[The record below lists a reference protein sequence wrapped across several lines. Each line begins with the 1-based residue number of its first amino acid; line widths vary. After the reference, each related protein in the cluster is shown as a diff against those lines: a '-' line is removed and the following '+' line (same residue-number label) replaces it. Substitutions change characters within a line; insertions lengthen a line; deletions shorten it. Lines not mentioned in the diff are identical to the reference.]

1 MQVSDTVKSYIL
13 THQSKTQRKSG
24 LRITDIKNDLNIPYN
39 ELKPI
44 LRQLHN
50 EGLFKVREGVNEQL
64 IF

>member
-1 MQVSDTVKSYIL
+1 MQIEDTVKSYIL
-13 THQSKTQRKSG
+13 TRQSKTQMKSG
-24 LRITDIKNDLNIPYN
+24 LRIVDIKNDLNIPYE

-50 EGLFKVREGVNEQL
+50 EGLFKVREGVNEHL